1 MVSEFWFYHHERARI
16 ADTLPEL
23 LQKLLARG
31 GRAAV
36 ATPLESRLDALDQH
50 LWTFADD
57 SFLPH
62 GRADRPRADQHP
74 VVLSLAAE
82 NLNNANML
90 FCLDGADPGSGEGW
104 QRVVILFEA
113 DDPSA
118 MAWARSLWTARK
130 KAQTPVSYWKQSDSG
145 RWEKSA

>member
-1 MVSEFWFYHHERARI
+1 MSEFWFYHHERARI

-23 LQKLLARG
+23 LQKLLARS
-31 GRAAV
+31 GRAV
-36 ATPLESRLDALDQH
+36 VVSPLEARIDSLDQH

-74 VVLSLAAE
+74 VVLSQSPE
-82 NLNNANML
+82 NLNNATMM
-90 FCLDGADPGSGEGW
+90 FCLDGADPGPGEGW
-104 QRVVILFEA
+104 ERVVILFES
-113 DDPSA
+113 DDEAA
-118 MAWARSLWTARK
+118 MTWARALWSARK
-130 KAQTPVSYWKQSDSG
+130 KSQTPVSYWKQNTSG

>member
-1 MVSEFWFYHHERARI
+1 MSEFWFYHHERSRI

-31 GRAAV
+31 GRGVV
-36 ATPLESRLDALDQH
+36 ASPLEARIESLDQH

-74 VVLSLAAE
+74 VVLSQTPE
-82 NLNNANML
+82 NLNSATML
-90 FCLDGADPGSGEGW
+90 FCLDGADPGPEEVW
-104 QRVVILFEA
+104 ERVVIMFEA
-113 DDPSA
+113 DDEAA
-118 MAWARSLWTARK
+118 MAWARGLWSARK
-130 KAQTPVSYWKQSDSG
+130 KSQTPVSYWKQNASG
-145 RWEKSA
+145 RWETSA